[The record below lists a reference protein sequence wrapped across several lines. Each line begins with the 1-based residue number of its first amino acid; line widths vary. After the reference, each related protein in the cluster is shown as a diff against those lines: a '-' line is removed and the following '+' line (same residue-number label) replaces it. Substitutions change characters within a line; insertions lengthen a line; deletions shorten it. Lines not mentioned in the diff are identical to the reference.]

1 MLWGWLI
8 PGWLRRA
15 ALALGALA
23 LAVLGAFAAGKREA
37 RRDAKAKAAE
47 DHIRT
52 RKDIDDALA
61 DSRRDGASWRDRLTR
76 HRRGN

>member
-15 ALALGALA
+15 VLALGALA

-37 RRDAKAKAAE
+37 RRDA
-47 DHIRT
+47 D
-52 RKDIDDALA
+52 RKNLEADKDAN
-61 DSRRDGASWRDRLTR
+61 RRMDGADVSRGDADADREWLR
-76 HRRGN
+76 ERSDE

>member
-15 ALALGALA
+15 ALAVGALA

-37 RRDAKAKAAE
+37 RRDAKARAA
-47 DHIRT
+47 
-52 RKDIDDALA
+52 KDALETRRRIDNA
-61 DSRRDGASWRDRLTR
+61 DDVGGDPDRAREWLR
-76 HRRGN
+76 KHRE